1 MYYKGDEVTYTNNGV
16 TATYRYIYSEP
27 TKGYAPTVGT
37 YWQCI
42 AKGKDGEAGETPK
55 IGDNGNW
62 WIGSV
67 DTGIKA
73 EGVDGKGVNIL
84 GSYDT
89 EAELKAAHP
98 KGSPGDSYIVAG
110 DLYSWDDVHK
120 VWKNGGRIK
129 GDAGDTPYI
138 MNGYWWIGATNTGV
152 KAKGEDAVMYEIL
165 PSVRIYSD
173 TMVAI
178 L

>member
-1 MYYKGDEVTYTNNGV
+1 M
-16 TATYRYIYSEP
+16 
-27 TKGYAPTVGT
+27 
-37 YWQCI
+37 
-42 AKGKDGEAGETPK
+42 
-55 IGDNGNW
+55 
-62 WIGSV
+62 
-67 DTGIKA
+67 
-73 EGVDGKGVNIL
+73 
-84 GSYDT
+84 
-89 EAELKAAHP
+89 
-98 KGSPGDSYIVAG
+98 AG

-173 TMVAI
+173 TMVAAGDSLRVSLNKI
-178 L
+178 TGSNTENLTSLPKGFSLTLFGYGTDHIGKPTSNAISLDT